1 MSSHFL
7 LLSIWLLFTNYN
19 NNFVQVQ
26 EYYMAQ
32 NLRENNKFKNYYSMD
47 CKFLK

>member
-32 NLRENNKFKNYYSMD
+32 NLRENKINLRIIIRWIASF
-47 CKFLK
+47 